1 MIREEF
7 LEVLQSAE
15 KGAKLSSD
23 GLCLLLSAGGDEAQ
37 TLFDTADRVRDKYVG
52 REVHLRGI
60 VEFSNICVQN
70 CLYCGLRRDNAS
82 LRRYRMSMPE
92 IAEAAKRVSD
102 GGLKTLVLQSGEDP
116 WFTRER
122 MAALIRKIRDSTG
135 LTITLSLGERPEKDY
150 EDWKAAGADRYLLK
164 HETASSNLF
173 QTLRPG
179 RKLEDRLKSLAALKT
194 LGFEVGSG
202 NMVGLPGQSDQD
214 LAEDIQLFLEY
225 DFDMIGIGPF
235 IPHPETPLAG
245 SPSGELNRTLKV
257 LAVTRIMTRNT
268 NLPATTA
275 AGVLDSEGRRKALQA
290 GANVIMPDL
299 TPECYRRDYQIYPG
313 KVRATMEKGQLMELI
328 SSLGRKIGPGAGYR
342 KASDREDRAP
352 LPCRVIYRKP

>member
-1 MIREEF
+1 
-7 LEVLQSAE
+7 
-15 KGAKLSSD
+15 
-23 GLCLLLSAGGDEAQ
+23 
-37 TLFDTADRVRDKYVG
+37 
-52 REVHLRGI
+52 
-60 VEFSNICVQN
+60 
-70 CLYCGLRRDNAS
+70 
-82 LRRYRMSMPE
+82 MSMPE
-92 IAEAAKRVSD
+92 IAEAAKKVSD

-122 MAALIRKIRDSTG
+122 MAALIREIRDSTG
-135 LTITLSLGERPEKDY
+135 LTITLSLGERPGRDY
-150 EDWKAAGADRYLLK
+150 EDWRVAGADRYLLK

-313 KVRATMEKGQLMELI
+313 KVRATMEKDQLMELI

-342 KASDREDRAP
+342 KALDREDRAP
-352 LPCRVIYRKP
+352 LPSRVICRKP